1 LLPDINSKFTIH
13 EGGPVDQDNLYF
25 IHRVPDLIP
34 QSIEVGNG
42 IYWGGNFM
50 SLKALLNNNEL
61 QTSDIRFFLGYSG
74 WNRQQLLDEIKM
86 DSWFVT
92 KNNFENILS
101 IDNSTL
107 WREELLQRGGEY
119 KLWAN
124 APDDFNQN

>member
-1 LLPDINSKFTIH
+1 LLPDINSKFTIY

-34 QSIEVGNG
+34 QSIEVGKG
-42 IYWGGNFM
+42 IYWGGNFI